1 MHVSEALGWVHSERP
16 LVPTCWVPG
25 PGLSLQQA
33 SSPTPPTTTSV
44 WKQKWKEW
52 YLPELSLMPLN
63 ITEVSELHKGSVWT
77 LQTKVI
83 PTASVLSSPVTLVRF
98 PLHSHKPRALRLVFQ
113 HPAVLQS

>member
-1 MHVSEALGWVHSERP
+1 MYQRLWAGFTLRGP
-16 LVPTCWVPG
+16 LSPPAG
-25 PGLSLQQA
+25 SQGQA
-33 SSPTPPTTTSV
+33 CPCSRLPPLPPPPSV